1 MSVLKKLSGQTALY
15 GIPSIIGR
23 VLNFLLVPFYTSKN
37 VLNVAEFGIYTE
49 IYAYMAFL
57 NVIYTFGME
66 TTYFRFSTKTENG
79 ESESFN
85 NAQSAVLI
93 TSLLFS
99 SCIIIFSQP
108 IADLLRYPDKQSYI
122 IFLGLILAFDAIVAI
137 PFARLRL
144 ENKAGRYAFVKMF
157 NIILT
162 IFLNL
167 FFLVF
172 CKQISEGNAFPELKS
187 WVDKIYIPHFEVGY
201 IFISNLLANALQIP
215 FLWKSFVNLKIQ
227 IKWNKLKPM
236 LVYAYPLM
244 VMGLAGMVNEV
255 LDRILLKFW
264 LPQGF
269 YPGLTNIE
277 AVGIYG
283 ACYKLSMF
291 MSLAIQAF
299 RYAADPFFF
308 SKSKDKNAPE
318 LFARVMKYFI
328 IVCVLIYVSV
338 GANLDL
344 FGFLLLRNE
353 AYRAGLMIVPVLLMA
368 NLFLGVYY
376 NLAVWF
382 KLTDKTYFGTIISIA
397 GALITIIAN
406 FILIPILGYLGCAIA
421 TLICYFFM
429 AAASFILGNKYFPI
443 PYKLG
448 SAFFY
453 IVLGSILVF
462 LANHFKQ
469 NDQILNYAMQFSTIL
484 IYLLIVFMLERKKV
498 GQFSR
503 PQ

>member
-23 VLNFLLVPFYTSKN
+23 VLNFLLVPFYTHKD

-49 IYAYMAFL
+49 LYAYVAFL
-57 NVIYTFGME
+57 NVVYTFGME
-66 TTYFRFSTKTENG
+66 TTYFRFSNKTENG
-79 ESESFN
+79 EIETFN
-85 NAQSAVLI
+85 NAQSAVLFI
-93 TSLLFS
+93 SLLFS
-99 SCIIIFSQP
+99 SFILLFSQP
-108 IADLLRYPDKQSYI
+108 IAELLRHPDKQLFI
-122 IFLGLILAFDAIVAI
+122 IFVAFILALDAIVAI

-157 NIILT
+157 NIVLT

-172 CKQISEGNAFPELKS
+172 CKQISEGNVFPQLKPFI
-187 WVDKIYIPHFEVGY
+187 DKIYIPDFEVGY
-201 IFISNLLANALQIP
+201 IFISNLVANALQIP
-215 FLWKSFVNLKIQ
+215 FLWKSLVHLKIQ
-227 IKWNKLKPM
+227 IKWVKLKPM
-236 LVYAYPLM
+236 LIYAYPLM
-244 VMGLAGMVNEV
+244 IMGLAGMVNEV
-255 LDRILLKFW
+255 LDRVLLKFW

-269 YPGLTNIE
+269 YPGLTNLE
-277 AVGIYG
+277 AVGVYG

-308 SKSKDKNAPE
+308 SKAKDKNAPE

-328 IVCVLIYVSV
+328 IACVLIFVGV

-344 FGFLLLRNE
+344 FGFLLLRSE
-353 AYRAGLMIVPVLLMA
+353 TYRSGLMIVPVLLLA

-382 KLTDKTYFGTIISIA
+382 KLTDKTYYGTAISIG
-397 GALITIIAN
+397 GAIVTIIAN
-406 FILIPILGYLGCAIA
+406 FILIPRFGYMGCAIA
-421 TLICYFFM
+421 TLICYFSM
-429 AAASFILGNKYFPI
+429 AVTSYLLGNKFYPI
-443 PYKLG
+443 PYKLP

-453 IVLGSILVF
+453 LFIGILLVF
-462 LANHFKQ
+462 IANYFKQ
-469 NDQILNYAMQFSTIL
+469 NDQILNYAMQFSTVL
-484 IYLLIVFMLERKKV
+484 IFLFIVFMMERKKV
-498 GQFSR
+498 ARR
-503 PQ
+503 PDMS